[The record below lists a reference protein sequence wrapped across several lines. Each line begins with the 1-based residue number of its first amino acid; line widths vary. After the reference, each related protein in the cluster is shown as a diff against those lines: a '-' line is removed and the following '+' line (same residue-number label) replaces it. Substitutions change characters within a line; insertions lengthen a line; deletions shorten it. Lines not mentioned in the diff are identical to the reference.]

1 MASCSLP
8 IEQRILHYFLAMGA
22 QQNSPLGMDGSSL
35 SFTLG
40 NDKLI
45 VNILT
50 ANDIV
55 QRNRILEVLLHLASF
70 RGALTQLYVV
80 APRLLGASLDAQIF
94 RSHGIGLLLFD
105 ERRIEETIKPQ
116 PFFQNSQSQVITAT
130 PDPTVLSELATLKS
144 MYSQME
150 RALEDIRAEFTSIK
164 QNSEDKAPGLERD
177 TTGLV
182 FEPVMGAPSLLVKPA
197 DDTLPPFFANNPWLD
212 VLSRRGRSEVAPL
225 AG

>member
-1 MASCSLP
+1 MASLP

-22 QQNSPLGMDGSSL
+22 QQNPPSGTNDSSL

-50 ANDIV
+50 AKDIV
-55 QRNRILEVLLHLASF
+55 QRNRIIEALLHLASS

-94 RSHGIGLLLFD
+94 RSQGIGLLLFD

-116 PFFQNSQSQVITAT
+116 PSFQNTQSQPTTTT

-144 MYSQME
+144 MYFQME
-150 RALEDIRAEFTSIK
+150 KTLENIRAEFTSIK
-164 QNSEDKAPGLERD
+164 QGSEGKPPDLERG
-177 TTGLV
+177 TPGFT
-182 FEPVMGAPSLLVKPA
+182 FEPVMRAPSLLVEPA
-197 DDTLPPFFANNPWLD
+197 EGPLPSFFANNPWLD

>member
-1 MASCSLP
+1 
-8 IEQRILHYFLAMGA
+8 MGA
-22 QQNSPLGMDGSSL
+22 QQNPPLGTDDSSL

-50 ANDIV
+50 ANHIV
-55 QRNRILEVLLHLASF
+55 QRNRILEALLHLASF
-70 RGALTQLYVV
+70 RGASTQLYVV

-94 RSHGIGLLLFD
+94 RSQGIGLLLFD

-116 PFFQNSQSQVITAT
+116 PFFQNSQSPVTTAT
-130 PDPTVLSELATLKS
+130 PDSTVLSELATLKS

-150 RALEDIRAEFTSIK
+150 RALENIRAEFTSIK
-164 QNSEDKAPGLERD
+164 QNSEDKAPDLKRD
-177 TTGLV
+177 TTGLI
-182 FEPVMGAPSLLVKPA
+182 FEPVMRTPSLLVESAQGP
-197 DDTLPPFFANNPWLD
+197 LPSFFANNPWLD

>member
-1 MASCSLP
+1 VASLP

-22 QQNSPLGMDGSSL
+22 QQNPSSGTNDSSL

-50 ANDIV
+50 AKDIV
-55 QRNRILEVLLHLASF
+55 QRNRILETLLHLASF

-116 PFFQNSQSQVITAT
+116 PFFQNTQPQLTTAT

-150 RALEDIRAEFTSIK
+150 RALENIRAEFTSIK
-164 QNSEDKAPGLERD
+164 QNSEGKAPDLERG
-177 TTGLV
+177 TPGFT
-182 FEPVMGAPSLLVKPA
+182 FEPVMRAPPLIVEPA
-197 DDTLPPFFANNPWLD
+197 EGPLPSFFTNNPWLD